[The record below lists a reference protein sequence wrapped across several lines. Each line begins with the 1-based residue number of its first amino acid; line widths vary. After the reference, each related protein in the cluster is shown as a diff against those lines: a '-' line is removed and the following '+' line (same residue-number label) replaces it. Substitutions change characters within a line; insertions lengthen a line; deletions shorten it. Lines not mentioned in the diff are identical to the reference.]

1 MLIIH
6 LKNHLSIT
14 CSPIPYCQKAA
25 NYQCIFT
32 QFSATVHDNPK
43 ANKNEPKY
51 LDITSQNFKVAYT

>member
-43 ANKNEPKY
+43 ANKNEPRYNK
-51 LDITSQNFKVAYT
+51 SKF